1 MDHHREFGV
10 QTSQTP
16 TRETSPDCSLRDPSG
31 IVHRHFDPPHRCSRM
46 ILPFAVGFG
55 AGAYSVYN
63 VYSKM
68 KEPIEPKRNMT
79 MSVTRN
85 RY

>member
-1 MDHHREFGV
+1 
-10 QTSQTP
+10 
-16 TRETSPDCSLRDPSG
+16 
-31 IVHRHFDPPHRCSRM
+31 M
-46 ILPFAVGFG
+46 ILPLAVGFG
-55 AGAYSVYN
+55 AGAYSIYK

-68 KEPIEPKRNMT
+68 KAPIPPKRNMT

>member
-1 MDHHREFGV
+1 MDHHRETGI

-16 TRETSPDCSLRDPSG
+16 TGETSPS
-31 IVHRHFDPPHRCSRM
+31 ITHRHVDPPHRCSRM

-55 AGAYSVYN
+55 AGAYSVYK

>member
-1 MDHHREFGV
+1 
-10 QTSQTP
+10 
-16 TRETSPDCSLRDPSG
+16 
-31 IVHRHFDPPHRCSRM
+31 M
-46 ILPFAVGFG
+46 ILPFAVGFR
-55 AGAYSVYN
+55 AGAYSVYK